1 MIFKVTFLKLF
12 IKEMRG
18 NHVYTNDNI
27 RVDG

>member
-1 MIFKVTFLKLF
+1 MIFKVNIIKLF

-18 NHVYTNDNI
+18 YHVYTNDNI